1 MSEAV
6 SIDHS
11 DDVVLERIRSTLV
24 ELFDIEAETIT
35 PQARLYDDLDIDSID
50 VIDLMEQ
57 VRSFTGRKV
66 TPEDFRSVRTV
77 GDLAGVIQRLQRT

>member
-1 MSEAV
+1 V

-11 DDVVLERIRSTLV
+11 DDVVLERIRSTLL